1 MKFNCPHCQRPTF
14 GLKDKLLAGK
24 WIDLHCRECGG
35 RSCNQPVFLAL
46 LYFAGARGGQ
56 EAGGRHPPMSG
67 ILGVGI
73 ATLDIVNEVARTP
86 AEDEEVRALAQR
98 RVRGGNVTN
107 TLVVLARLGHR
118 CAWAGTW
125 AEEPDARV
133 ILDDLAR
140 HGIDIH
146 PSLAVS
152 EGKVPTSY
160 VTLSRENGA
169 RTIVHYRD
177 LPEYPAAAFLELPH
191 RAFQWIHFEGRAV
204 DELRAMLQHLHT
216 HHPALPRSLEV
227 EKPRPGIEALFPLV
241 PLLVFSP
248 GYARHRGFQAAE
260 PFLRAVHEAAPEA
273 VLVWA
278 TPSTPASSMPVCKG
292 WTGPR
297 PWIWPTASPATSA
310 ASPASRGW
318 RRPSPSRP
326 PPSGGPVHGARP
338 GGRGSARRR
347 SPPTPPP
354 FRGGGRNRDW
364 RGGW

>member
-1 MKFNCPHCQRPTF
+1 
-14 GLKDKLLAGK
+14 
-24 WIDLHCRECGG
+24 
-35 RSCNQPVFLAL
+35 
-46 LYFAGARGGQ
+46 
-56 EAGGRHPPMSG
+56 MSG

-273 VLVWA
+273 VLVCTWGEDGAWA
-278 TPSTPASSMPVCKG
+278 LLPEGRLLHAPAHPPARVVDTLGAGDTFNAGLIHARLQGMDWPQALDLANRLAGHKCG
-292 WTGPR
+292 LTGFEGVE
-297 PWIWPTASPATSA
+297 TALA
-310 ASPASRGW
+310 
-318 RRPSPSRP
+318 
-326 PPSGGPVHGARP
+326 
-338 GGRGSARRR
+338 
-347 SPPTPPP
+347 
-354 FRGGGRNRDW
+354 
-364 RGGW
+364 

>member
-1 MKFNCPHCQRPTF
+1 
-14 GLKDKLLAGK
+14 
-24 WIDLHCRECGG
+24 
-35 RSCNQPVFLAL
+35 
-46 LYFAGARGGQ
+46 
-56 EAGGRHPPMSG
+56 MSG

-73 ATLDIVNEVARTP
+73 ATLDIVNEVAHTP
-86 AEDEEVRALAQR
+86 GEDEEVRALAQR

-118 CAWAGTW
+118 CTWAGTW

-140 HGIDIH
+140 HGIDVN
-146 PSLAVS
+146 PSLGVPG
-152 EGKVPTSY
+152 GKVPTSY

-204 DELRAMLQHLHT
+204 DELGGMLHHLHE

-248 GYARHRGFQAAE
+248 VYARHRGFGAPE
-260 PFLRAVHEAAPEA
+260 PFLRAVRETAPEA
-273 VLVWA
+273 VLVCTWGEEGAWA
-278 TPSTPASSMPVCKG
+278 LLSDGTLLHAPAHPPARVVDTLGAGDTFNAGLIHARLQGLDWLQTLDLANRLAGHKCG
-292 WTGPR
+292 LTGFEGVE
-297 PWIWPTASPATSA
+297 A
-310 ASPASRGW
+310 ALA
-318 RRPSPSRP
+318 
-326 PPSGGPVHGARP
+326 
-338 GGRGSARRR
+338 
-347 SPPTPPP
+347 
-354 FRGGGRNRDW
+354 
-364 RGGW
+364 